1 MPNTFGIDLTQL
13 ESLYLSDSISMY
25 MQGTPDSLPGQTM
38 PYPNLLLKIG
48 GAVLETGQQRDTATI
63 HVSLADLWIIREVT
77 KSSAVIGSERVGMNL
92 LFKAY
97 TGILAL
103 SAETDMQS
111 VVSVFGEVI
120 DDEPG
125 KSEYSVQLER
135 IRNGGDLSPR
145 RIEGDDDERDADQ
158 SDVDNQSHDAD
169 ENRPDHDAKTAA

>member
-1 MPNTFGIDLTQL
+1 MPNTFGIKLTQL
-13 ESLYLSDSISMY
+13 ESLYLSDSISMF

-48 GAVLETGQQRDTATI
+48 GAVLETAQQSDTATV
-63 HVSLADLWIIREVT
+63 HVSLADLWIFREVT
-77 KSSAVIGSERVGMNL
+77 KSSAVIGSERVGINL
-92 LFKAY
+92 LLKAY

-103 SAETDMQS
+103 SAETDMES
-111 VVSVFGEVI
+111 VVSAFGEVI
-120 DDEPG
+120 DNEPG

-145 RIEGDDDERDADQ
+145 RTGGDDDVRNADQ

-169 ENRPDHDAKTAA
+169 EDRTDHDAEAAA